1 MKHRPLFWTAATF
14 IAGVVLSDLTAF
26 PPGAW
31 LASAGAIGAACAGLL
46 LCRKADRLHAPF
58 LFLLFVLLGGLHRE
72 AQNLVPPT
80 HLVTIAPETGRTL
93 VQVDGVVRSR
103 PRIRE
108 WGARPGSRRS
118 NDDSFTLTQFIIESA
133 AFRTTGGEGHR
144 FDGRLQ
150 VGVTGELQEVRLG
163 NRVRCLG
170 WLSRPEVPS
179 NPGEFNFRRFLARR
193 GILAQ
198 LRVGQAANVQILTG
212 GHGAGVRSLLARL
225 NRACEK
231 LLFRS
236 LAHREAA
243 LLDGLLL
250 GNRDQIRPEQ
260 EEDFTAT
267 GTRHILA
274 ISGLHVGL
282 ITSGVLGIL
291 LLAQAPIRVA
301 NPAAVFFAFFYAFFS
316 GGNTPSVRAAV
327 MISVFL
333 IAPLFRRKSDPLNL
347 LGLSALLIVGFDA
360 NQVFSAGFQLSFCAV
375 LGILLLT
382 AQFHQLFRRKS
393 LTDLLIE
400 PQQRDQVRRWL
411 RNYAVL
417 SLCVTAAAWL
427 GTLGLAAYYFN
438 RVTPLAIFANL
449 LVCPFVFLILLAG
462 VISLAVSWVIP
473 FLGGA
478 GLWLTGCLAWVLQ
491 EAVHLWAQIPLASVY
506 VASPS
511 ILSISLYYTFLL
523 AVACRGALRLDAR
536 RLVAVG
542 CVLAGVHA
550 VHLNLGS
557 EEEQGRMTLT
567 VLDVGHGC
575 AAFLEL
581 PDGSNLLYD
590 VGAWGHGDIVRRTIA
605 PFLWHKGLKRVDR
618 VVISH
623 LDYDHYSGLEGV
635 LQRFPV
641 GHLILTPAAALR
653 PDGRALIRKAKSYG
667 SVVSF
672 AADGDR
678 LLEGEGWDL
687 DALHPPSDTGEAL
700 FLSDNDGSLV
710 LKATLGKISFL
721 LCGDIQ
727 EDAIERLSATEKHL
741 PADVVLL
748 PHHGGRCESAGDF
761 VRLVRPRYAIAS
773 AWANGPHPETLDEYR
788 KRGVRIYVTGRDGCV
803 TVSTDGG
810 QVLCRTFLEA
820 Q

>member
-1 MKHRPLFWTAATF
+1 MKHRPLFWIAVTF
-14 IAGVVLSDLTAF
+14 IAGGVLSDLTAF
-26 PPGAW
+26 PLGAW
-31 LASAGAIGAACAGLL
+31 LASAAVAGAACAGLL
-46 LCRKADRLHAPF
+46 LRLKADQLHAPF
-58 LFLLFVLLGGLHRE
+58 LFLLFLLLGGLHHE
-72 AQNLVPPT
+72 AQNLVPST
-80 HLVTIAPETGRTL
+80 HIVGVAPDTGRNL
-93 VQVDGVVRSR
+93 AQVEGVVRSR

-108 WGARPGSRRS
+108 WGARPGSS
-118 NDDSFTLTQFIIESA
+118 GGSDDSFILTQFAIESA
-133 AFRTTGGEGHR
+133 VLWSTGREGHR
-144 FDGRLQ
+144 FDGKIQ
-150 VGVTGELQEVRLG
+150 VGVTGELPEIRLG
-163 NRVRCLG
+163 DRVRCLG
-170 WLSRPEVPS
+170 WLSRPGLPS
-179 NPGEFNFRRFLARR
+179 NPGEFNFRHFLARR

-198 LRVGQAANVQILTG
+198 LRVGQAANVQVLSR
-212 GHGAGVRSLLARL
+212 GHGAGVRSMLSRL

-250 GNRDQIRPEQ
+250 GNRDQIRPEH

-291 LLAQAPIRVA
+291 LLAQTPIRIA

-333 IAPLFRRKSDPLNL
+333 IAPLFRRKSDSLNL

-360 NQVFSAGFQLSFCAV
+360 NQVFSAGFQLSYCAV

-382 AQFHQLFRRKS
+382 DQFHQLFRRKS

-400 PQQRDQVRRWL
+400 PQQRDLVRRWL

-438 RVTPLAIFANL
+438 RVTPLAVFANL
-449 LVCPFVFLILLAG
+449 FVCPLVFLILLAG

-473 FLGGA
+473 VLGGA
-478 GLWLTGCLAWVLQ
+478 GLWLTGCLAWLLQ
-491 EAVHLWAQIPLASVY
+491 EFVHLWAQIPLAHVY

-511 ILSISLYYTFLL
+511 LLSIALYYTFLL
-523 AVACRGALRLDAR
+523 AVACRGVLRLDAR
-536 RLVAVG
+536 RLVVVG
-542 CVLAGVHA
+542 CVLAGIHA

-557 EEEQGRMTLT
+557 EEEQGRMTMT

-605 PFLWHKGLKRVDR
+605 PFLWQKGLKRVDR
-618 VVISH
+618 IVVSH

-641 GHLILTPAAALR
+641 DNLILTPACALR
-653 PDGRALIRKAKSYG
+653 PDGRALIRKAKGYG

-672 AADGDR
+672 AADGNC
-678 LLEGEGWDL
+678 LLEGEGWKL
-687 DALHPPSDTGEAL
+687 EVLHPPSDTGEAL

-721 LCGDIQ
+721 LCGDI
-727 EDAIERLSATEKHL
+727 EEEGIERLSENEKRL
-741 PADVVLL
+741 PADVVLV
-748 PHHGGRCESAGDF
+748 PHHGGKCGNAGEF

-773 AWANGPHPETLDEYR
+773 AWANGPNSETLAEYR
-788 KRGVRIYVTGRDGCV
+788 KRGVRMYITGRDGSV

-810 QVLCRTFLEA
+810 QVLCRTFLEVR
-820 Q
+820 